1 MKKIIVLF
9 TCLLLPSI
17 LVRLILRMLGFTI
30 GKKVKIGFVILIS
43 DNIRIDDFT
52 KIGHFNIIQ
61 VDKLILNEK
70 AYINTFNFIRGPFN
84 LILKKRAAIGK
95 NNVIR
100 RSPKGVTYGMS
111 ELILGELTKI
121 TAFHFIDVTRSI
133 RFGDFSVLAGI
144 RSQLWTHGY
153 VHAPE
158 GPDRFRV
165 DGEIIIGNNVYLGS
179 GVLINPGIT
188 IADTIN
194 VGGNSTIAK
203 SLTEPGMYVSQ
214 PLRYLPKSY
223 EDIKQKLRKIEEEGL
238 VESVYEK

>member
-9 TCLLLPSI
+9 SCLLLPSL
-17 LVRLILRMLGFTI
+17 LVRIILRMLGFTI

-43 DNIRIDDFT
+43 DNIRLDDFN
-52 KIGHFNIIQ
+52 KIDHFNFIQ
-61 VDKLILNEK
+61 VDKLLLAEK
-70 AYINTFNFIRGPFN
+70 AYINSFNFIRGPFK
-84 LILKKRAAIGK
+84 LILKMRAAIGK

-100 RSPKGVTYGMS
+100 RSPKGVTYGNS

-121 TAFHFIDVTRSI
+121 TSFHFIDLTRTI

-158 GPDRFRV
+158 GPGRFRV
-165 DGEIIIGNNVYLGS
+165 DGEITIGNNVYLGS
-179 GVLINPGIT
+179 GILINPGIT
-188 IADTIN
+188 IADKIN

-214 PLRYLPKSY
+214 PLRHLSKSF
-223 EDIKQKLRKIEEEGL
+223 EDIKQKLRQIEDNGL
-238 VESVYEK
+238 VEIVYEK